1 MLFES
6 CKKDFFLEKL
16 TEANLDKIPEILS
29 IFVSRKTESETIMRF
44 DTHYTGHIKIAEIHS
59 DGLIIGNI
67 EDALNVLG
75 DAYYQ
80 GYDGIILYERN
91 ITPDFFDLQTKLA
104 GEILQKFSNYRMRLV
119 IVGDWSKY
127 TSRSLEAFICES
139 NKGKT
144 VNFSSSLTEAL
155 KLLSRIN

>member
-1 MLFES
+1 MKKGLPLF
-6 CKKDFFLEKL
+6 FG
-16 TEANLDKIPEILS
+16 
-29 IFVSRKTESETIMRF
+29 KTESETTMRF
-44 DTHYTGHIKIAEIHS
+44 DTHHTGNTKIAEIHS

-91 ITPDFFDLQTKLA
+91 ITPNFFDLKTRIA

-119 IVGDWSKY
+119 IIGDFSKY
-127 TSRSLEAFICES
+127 KSQSLTNFISES
-139 NKGKT
+139 NKGKQ
-144 VNFSSSLTEAL
+144 VNFVASLSEAL
-155 KLLSRIN
+155 GRLRY

>member
-1 MLFES
+1 MKEKTIISHQTDGLT
-6 CKKDFFLEKL
+6 FLEIRS
-16 TEANLDKIPEILS
+16 EEQFINNVQDVLDLFGEL
-29 IFVSRKTESETIMRF
+29 
-44 DTHYTGHIKIAEIHS
+44 YGQ
-59 DGLIIGNI
+59 
-67 EDALNVLG
+67 
-75 DAYYQ
+75 Y
-80 GYDGIILYERN
+80 YDGIILYERN

-104 GEILQKFSNYRMRLV
+104 GEILQKFSNYRIRLV

-144 VNFSSSLTEAL
+144 VNFSSSPTEAL